1 VFATV
6 IIDKPVEFPR
16 KISYYILMKTSFPA
30 STISRHQIRESVQQ
44 MILSGER
51 QPGTKLRQQELAGKF
66 GVAQGVVRE
75 ALLELAAY
83 GLVEIIDNRGVYVSK
98 IDKNRLLES
107 FDVRAVHEGLAA
119 RLCCDRATRAEIRI
133 LREMVEQMYKLGQT
147 KASKEMSLLDREFHS
162 KLTELSGNSMLVR
175 LAHNYRVLGK
185 FVRANRDPELI
196 RNEHLGILD
205 AIEGGRADDAERLM
219 RQHIGHARAAIDESM
234 KSDSFEPQW
243 VV

>member
-1 VFATV
+1 MIMKDSATAQPTPG
-6 IIDKPVEFPR
+6 I
-16 KISYYILMKTSFPA
+16 T
-30 STISRHQIRESVQQ
+30 RHQIRESVQQ

-51 QPGTKLRQQELAGKF
+51 QPGTKLRQQELAEHF

-98 IDKNRLLES
+98 IDKQRLLES
-107 FDVRAVHEGLAA
+107 FEVRAVHEGLSA
-119 RLCCDRATRAEIRI
+119 RLCCDRATRMEIRA
-133 LREMVEQMYKLGQT
+133 LREMVEQMFKLG
-147 KASKEMSLLDREFHS
+147 KSKKTEEMSSMDRQFHA
-162 KLTELSGNSMLVR
+162 KITELSGNGMLIR

-185 FVRANRDPELI
+185 FVRANRDPKVI
-196 RNEHLGILD
+196 RDEHIGILD
-205 AIEGGRADDAERLM
+205 AIEQGRADEAERLM
-219 RQHIGHARAAIDESM
+219 REHIEAARNAIEKSM